1 MAVGDGHKIH
11 NVTIYDHTAY
21 IGHLR
26 RQERESVEPGLG
38 DPVHLRCQILKD
50 YGEKCSKPSSLEVK

>member
-11 NVTIYDHTAY
+11 SVTILLAY

-26 RQERESVEPGLG
+26 GGKRESVEPGIG
-38 DPVHLRCQILKD
+38 DPVHLSCQILKD